1 MVRSMGAL
9 IAGLLVMLIV
19 ISSIQWIG
27 HSIYPPPTGLDP
39 QDSAKAA
46 AAVALLPIGA
56 LAMVLLSYA
65 AGSFLGAG
73 TGATVSVRHKRG
85 VAILLGLVMTALV
98 AMNFVIIPHPLW
110 MMIVGLLIPIPFAL
124 LGWRVFR

>member
-1 MVRSMGAL
+1 MVRSIGAL

-27 HSIYPPPTGLDP
+27 HSIYPPPDGLDP
-39 QDSAKAA
+39 KDPTAMAA
-46 AAVALLPIGA
+46 AIAELPFGA

-65 AGSFLGAG
+65 AGSFLGGG
-73 TGATVSVRHKRG
+73 TGAAVSVRHKRG
-85 VAILLGLVMTALV
+85 VAILLGVVMTALV
-98 AMNFVIIPHPLW
+98 ALNFVIIPHPLW
-110 MMIVGLLIPIPFAL
+110 MIVVGLLIPVPFAL

>member
-27 HSIYPPPTGLDP
+27 HSIYPPPAGLDP

-73 TGATVSVRHKRG
+73 TGATVSARHKRG